1 MTENDLKVSNSNI
14 FLIVFFIRWK
24 FILYYTPCTF
34 SMSFC
39 LVCEM
44 LKSKSICCGNRNADF
59 PFEYAI
65 KVNVDYIEHYVV
77 FYSLKKGKVVATLL
91 CSSKIAEPMKF
102 SPRWWFK
109 YWICGGIVL

>member
-1 MTENDLKVSNSNI
+1 MTENDFKHLFDSLLYSLKIHIIPCVPFYIWI
-14 FLIVFFIRWK
+14 F
-24 FILYYTPCTF
+24 
-34 SMSFC
+34 

-59 PFEYAI
+59 LFEYAI

-102 SPRWWFK
+102 SHRWWFK